1 MCTVIFP
8 KLFESSLISAIPVIT
23 FLPLGLLHPSLREK
37 KKKENRLDIQ
47 FKFHFCQISINIG
60 FSLDHPKCILFWWLI
75 FHVISKQ
82 KDKTD
87 KSSTKTCHG
96 TRYWK
101 KKKKGTETD
110 PNRNTMVLLYEPSA
124 VKKKEKS
131 KVSKRRKESKMTN
144 KRKVPKEMVFS
155 LCASTYAQRIFPY
168 EDVIARSLPIYGY
181 M

>member
-1 MCTVIFP
+1 MKF
-8 KLFESSLISAIPVIT
+8 
-23 FLPLGLLHPSLREK
+23 PLGLYLMKKQKHVYCYFSKAFRVFPDFSNSCDNISTFGFTTPFTERK

-96 TRYWK
+96 TRY
-101 KKKKGTETD
+101 
-110 PNRNTMVLLYEPSA
+110 
-124 VKKKEKS
+124 
-131 KVSKRRKESKMTN
+131 
-144 KRKVPKEMVFS
+144 
-155 LCASTYAQRIFPY
+155 
-168 EDVIARSLPIYGY
+168 
-181 M
+181 